1 MSLCKDVNLGN
12 YILVGKHGATPIIN
26 SQSSATADRVGVV
39 ESTPKSVQ
47 VYLPVGR
54 LLCQSHFQG
63 STGVSL
69 VESVMIPPR
78 TEMLLERKLAKRA
91 KRHIGMIEPRSS
103 CSSGARQGFSVA
115 RVVVKP
121 DYRNV
126 PLRVLNASTTQIKL
140 VAGKNLADFCPLIE
154 LYLSQP
160 HVCGAVGDKTTPQVI
175 SDKIESII
183 DPSLQEGKRG
193 KLKNLLLEFS
203 DVFDENLGHT
213 TILIHEINTG
223 NSTPIKQHPSRIPFA
238 HRDESEP
245 S

>member
-12 YILVGKHGATPIIN
+12 DILAGKHGATPIIN
-26 SQSSATADRVGVV
+26 SQSSTTADRVGVV
-39 ESTPKSVQ
+39 ESTPQSVQ
-47 VYLPVGR
+47 VYSPVGR
-54 LLCQSHFQG
+54 LLCQSRFQG

-69 VESVMIPPR
+69 VESVMIPPQ
-78 TEMLLERKLAKRA
+78 TEMHAFIRGKLAKRA
-91 KRHIGMIEPRSS
+91 KSHTGMIEPRSS

-154 LYLSQP
+154 LCLPQP
-160 HVCGAVGDKTTPQVI
+160 RVCGAVGNKTSPQVI

-213 TILIHEINTG
+213 TILTH
-223 NSTPIKQHPSRIPFA
+223 
-238 HRDESEP
+238 
-245 S
+245 